1 MWYPTYLVHFNKNH
15 SSKDGRFTSGDGD
28 GDGIANDHHNY
39 AKNKEAEDKKTSG
52 GGGAINLD
60 EDDTGEDEENEEEEE
75 SKGVTSKYT
84 LKELM
89 KRQNEKSKKK
99 KKSKTK
105 ARKKKKK
112 SIKVQS
118 NKIAGLID
126 LVTNTKVPSDDENVS
141 NAEEIDKLLD
151 DNDDVDLYHIMKLLG
166 K

>member
-28 GDGIANDHHNY
+28 GDGIVNDHHNY

-60 EDDTGEDEENEEEEE
+60 EDDTGEDEKNEEEEK

-99 KKSKTK
+99 KKSKAK
-105 ARKKKKK
+105 AGKKKKK
-112 SIKVQS
+112 KIKVES
-118 NKIAGLID
+118 NKISAVIGSASD
-126 LVTNTKVPSDDENVS
+126 MKVPSDDDS
-141 NAEEIDKLLD
+141 MANASDVERLLD
-151 DNDDVDLYHIMKLLG
+151 NNNDEELSLLTRLLG

>member
-15 SSKDGRFTSGDGD
+15 SSKDGRFVSGDGD
-28 GDGIANDHHNY
+28 GDGVVNDHRNQT
-39 AKNKEAEDKKTSG
+39 KNNETEDKKTSG

-60 EDDTGEDEENEEEEE
+60 EDDTGEDEENEEE

-99 KKSKTK
+99 KKSKSK
-105 ARKKKKK
+105 AGKKKKK
-112 SIKVQS
+112 KIKVET
-118 NKIAGLID
+118 NKISAVVSSASD
-126 LVTNTKVPSDDENVS
+126 MKVPSDDDS
-141 NAEEIDKLLD
+141 MANASDIERLLD
-151 DNDDVDLYHIMKLLG
+151 NNNDEELSWLTRLLG